1 MLELELQQYLRREY
15 PQENARCEWKEYK
28 NLKNSFC
35 GDEKND
41 VISYVSPI
49 ANMEGGYLVLGVKDK
64 ALEIVETDIS
74 RLTFN
79 GQPANT
85 QSATFKLTEQCTY
98 LSSNGLSIEEFITD
112 ALSLWDCISL
122 DAVQK
127 GRTIHDDIAQDLLK
141 RGLIEGEAPHYSISL
156 SIAKNTHQLPS
167 YTKTKGLDKERLR
180 QMVLQYL
187 SNAGDEGAKRDSI
200 YEYLKDVLP
209 ANKTEEQKLR
219 MLGDLLKAMKMEKL
233 IKTDGRNWFLQ

>member
-1 MLELELQQYLRREY
+1 MLELELQQYLLREY

-35 GDEKND
+35 GNEKDD
-41 VISYVSPI
+41 VISYVSAI
-49 ANMEGGYLVLGVKDK
+49 ANMEGGHLVLGVRNKT
-64 ALEIVETDIS
+64 LEIVGTDIS

-127 GRTIHDDIAQDLLK
+127 GRTIHEDIAQDLLK
-141 RGLIEGEAPHYSISL
+141 RGLIEGDAPHYSISL